1 MRYYALA
8 SALMVAA
15 AATSLDAPPLH
26 AQTPS
31 SLSYVQ
37 PLSPDSVASVQQK
50 LQTAG
55 VYTGRVDGVWGP
67 DSDAALQRFQQA
79 HQLQATGQLN
89 LATAATLGLDASQ
102 FTASPPPAAPLPPPD
117 HLRTASVRA
126 LQARLIAL
134 GFYRG
139 PVDGVWGQ
147 STETAVQTFQQGRGW
162 PATGALTPATI
173 SALGLAPDAIA
184 YR

>member
-1 MRYYALA
+1 MRTYALA
-8 SALMVAA
+8 SALLLAT
-15 AATSLDAPPLH
+15 AATPLH

-31 SLSYVQ
+31 GLSYVQ

-67 DSDAALQRFQQA
+67 DSDAALQRFQQS

-89 LATAATLGLDASQ
+89 LATASTLGLDATQ
-102 FTASPPPAAPLPPPD
+102 FTAAPPPVAPLPPPD
-117 HLRTASVRA
+117 HLRTSSVRA
-126 LQARLIAL
+126 LQTRLIAL

-147 STETAVQTFQQGRGW
+147 STEAAVQAFQQGRGW
-162 PATGALTPATI
+162 PATGALTPATV
-173 SALGLAPDAIA
+173 SALGLAPEAIA